1 LQITTGWF
9 QHTSKENLLHTTFWQ
24 ALCLLPS
31 LFPISA
37 QRLVPH
43 QCFLSCFPTW
53 TITVDSSEMDS
64 FKQISVI
71 PGHWTLGFHDSMK
84 CMTKSCFGNL
94 LFLWSIMVYWQ
105 YGKDYDYDA
114 PVKLLDKLLHAMSE
128 TDEEQLVVV
137 SQVLSWFIG
146 LQSLI

>member
-1 LQITTGWF
+1 LII
-9 QHTSKENLLHTTFWQ
+9 SLMLLG
-24 ALCLLPS
+24 
-31 LFPISA
+31 
-37 QRLVPH
+37 
-43 QCFLSCFPTW
+43 
-53 TITVDSSEMDS
+53 SSEMDS

-71 PGHWTLGFHDSMK
+71 PGPWTLGFHDSMK

-94 LFLWSIMVYWQ
+94 LFLWSIIVYWQ

-114 PVKLLDKLLHAMSE
+114 PVKLLDKLLHAMSQ

-146 LQSLI
+146 LQSLN